1 MNRIRSSLV
10 RLRKHVPFSV
20 RVNLGRLKAKL
31 SPHKVWQN
39 AYFRATYDWLQQS
52 QWWSRAQFEAYQLEQ
67 LQALVSH
74 AYENVP
80 YYRRIFDAQK
90 LKPRDIATLEDL
102 TKIPILTKEDIRANA
117 EELLARNM
125 SGVRL
130 KRNTTEGSTGEPLE
144 LYHEHPTSQLRE
156 SAFYYRQWGWGGY
169 RFGDPY
175 VTLARHTIQA
185 LHRGGT
191 PPLWDYR
198 TNFNE
203 LTLASTE
210 MHDANMR
217 KFISLIRKFRPRF
230 MYIYPSSAEILARY
244 LQRYQIDD
252 IKLDAIFSDSET
264 LYPRTRELI
273 ESQLGCR
280 IFDHYGLTERVVDA
294 VECEQHQGYHV
305 NMEYGIQELVDEDGQ
320 PIDKPGVLG
329 TVVGTGFGSY
339 AMPLLRYSTSDL
351 ASYAAGPCACG
362 RDTTRIAAFHGR
374 VGDYLVSKTGQL
386 VPVLLMVDGHT
397 PVWSKIREIRLRQ
410 EREGELHAMVVKVPA
425 FDEQEVASAL
435 QEELYRILRREQF
448 HVRIQMVDRI
458 PRTGSRGKWQ
468 LLEQKLP
475 LQFADVRQ
483 ASREETSNT
492 HPTIK

>member
-10 RLRKHVPFSV
+10 MLRKHAPFTV

-31 SPHKVWQN
+31 SPHNVWQN
-39 AYFRATYDWLQQS
+39 AYFQATYDWLQES

-67 LQALVSH
+67 LQALVWH

-80 YYRRIFDAQK
+80 YYRRIFDARK

-102 TKIPILTKEDIRANA
+102 AKIPILTKEDIRAHA
-117 EELLARNM
+117 AELLARNM
-125 SGVRL
+125 KGARL
-130 KRNTTEGSTGEPLE
+130 KRDTTEGSTGEPLG

-156 SAFYYRQWGWGGY
+156 WAFYYRQWGWAGY
-169 RFGDPY
+169 RFGDRY
-175 VTLARHTIQA
+175 VTLARHTIRT
-185 LHRGGT
+185 LHRDGT
-191 PPLWDYR
+191 PALWDYR
-198 TNFNE
+198 TDFNE

-244 LQRYQIDD
+244 LQRHQIPD
-252 IKLDAIFSDSET
+252 IKLDAVFSDSET

-294 VECEQHQGYHV
+294 VECEQHDGFHV

-320 PIDKPGVLG
+320 PIDEPGVLG
-329 TVVGTGFGSY
+329 TVVGTGLANY
-339 AMPLLRYSTSDL
+339 AMPLLRYFTSDL

-362 RDTTRIAAFHGR
+362 RDTTRIARFQGR
-374 VGDYLVSKTGQL
+374 VGDYVVSKTGRL

-410 EREGELHAMVVKVPA
+410 EREGELTAMVVIVPA
-425 FDEQEVASAL
+425 SDEQEVTSEL
-435 QEELYRILRREQF
+435 REELYRILDSGQF
-448 HVRIQMVDRI
+448 DVRIELVDRI

-468 LLEQKLP
+468 LLEQKLS
-475 LQFADVRQ
+475 LRFADVRQ
-483 ASREETSNT
+483 SSSEETSIL
-492 HPTIK
+492 HPTGD